1 MAEQAPPSETLFR
14 SRTPARPDPRL
25 FQIVT
30 LTGLLAVAILAYDTG
45 ATLAQLAVTLAA
57 ALATQAAATAGRLP
71 DWRSAAITA
80 LSLTLLLRTH
90 DPLAW
95 AAAGALGIASKFVF
109 RLHGKHL
116 FNPACFAIV
125 ALLLTTR
132 LAWVAPGQWG
142 ALTWGLAA
150 LGCAAALVLSRARR
164 LDTAL
169 AFLAAWAV
177 LLAAR
182 CVSLGDPWSI
192 PLHQMQSGALL
203 VFAFFMVTDPRSTP
217 DSRAGR
223 IVFAFVVAAI
233 AHLLMFRWQLRA
245 GMFYALIA
253 AAPLTPLLDR
263 AAPARRF
270 TWSPTPQEA

>member
-1 MAEQAPPSETLFR
+1 MGEQAASYTILPPFR
-14 SRTPARPDPRL
+14 AQAWPDPRW
-25 FQIVT
+25 FQLAT
-30 LTGLLAVAILAYDTG
+30 LSALLAVAILIYGTG
-45 ATLAQLAVTLAA
+45 ASLAQLGITLAA
-57 ALATQAAATAGRLP
+57 ALATQAAATAGRTL

-90 DPLAW
+90 DPLGW
-95 AAAGALGIASKFVF
+95 AAAGVLGVASKFVF
-109 RLHGKHL
+109 RVHGKHL

-132 LAWVAPGQWG
+132 LAWVSPGQWG
-142 ALTWGLAA
+142 ALAWEAAA
-150 LGCAAALVLSRARR
+150 LGCAAGLVLSRAGR

-169 AFLAAWAV
+169 AFLAAWGA

-223 IVFAFVVAAI
+223 IVFACAVAAV

-270 TWSPTPQEA
+270 TWAPTPQEA

>member
-1 MAEQAPPSETLFR
+1 MAERASPSGMLFR
-14 SRTPARPDPRL
+14 SRTQAWPDPRL

-45 ATLAQLAVTLAA
+45 ATLAQLAITLAA
-57 ALATQAAATAGRLP
+57 ALATQAAATAGRSL

-95 AAAGALGIASKFVF
+95 AAAGALGIASKFVL

-142 ALTWGLAA
+142 ALAWGAAA
-150 LGCAAALVLSRARR
+150 LGCAAGLVLSRARR

-169 AFLAAWAV
+169 AFLGAWAV

-182 CVSLGDPWSI
+182 CVALGDPWTIRCIRCS
-192 PLHQMQSGALL
+192 
-203 VFAFFMVTDPRSTP
+203 
-217 DSRAGR
+217 
-223 IVFAFVVAAI
+223 
-233 AHLLMFRWQLRA
+233 
-245 GMFYALIA
+245 
-253 AAPLTPLLDR
+253 
-263 AAPARRF
+263 PARCWCSRSS
-270 TWSPTPQEA
+270 WSPTRAPRRTAGPAASSSRAPWPRSRTC

>member
-1 MAEQAPPSETLFR
+1 MLPQVW
-14 SRTPARPDPRL
+14 PDPRW
-25 FQIVT
+25 FQLVT
-30 LTGLLAVAILAYDTG
+30 LAVLLAVAILVYDTG
-45 ATLAQLAVTLAA
+45 ASTEQLGITLAA
-57 ALATQAAATAGRLP
+57 ALATQWAATAGQDL
-71 DWRSAAITA
+71 DWRSPAITA

-95 AAAGALGIASKFVF
+95 AAAGMLGIASKFVL
-109 RLHGKHL
+109 RVRGKHL

-132 LAWVAPGQWG
+132 LVWVSPGQWG
-142 ALTWGLAA
+142 ALAWSAAA
-150 LGCAAALVLSRARR
+150 LGCAAGLVLSRARR

-169 AFLAAWAV
+169 AFLGAWGA

-182 CVSLGDPWSI
+182 CLALGDPWTI

-203 VFAFFMVTDPRSTP
+203 VFAFFMVSDPRSTP
-217 DSRAGR
+217 DSCCGR
-223 IVFAFVVAAI
+223 ILFACSVAAV
-233 AHLLMFRWQLRA
+233 AHVLMFRWQLRYA
-245 GMFYALIA
+245 LFYALIA

-270 TWSPTPQEA
+270 TWSPSPQEA

>member
-1 MAEQAPPSETLFR
+1 MGASALFQA
-14 SRTPARPDPRL
+14 ARPDPRW
-25 FQIVT
+25 FQLAT
-30 LTGLLAVAILAYDTG
+30 LSALLATAILVYDTG
-45 ATLAQLAVTLAA
+45 ASLAQLGVTLAA
-57 ALATQAAATAGRLP
+57 ALAVQAATAPGRRL
-71 DWRSAAITA
+71 DWRSPAITA

-90 DPLAW
+90 EPLAW
-95 AAAGALGIASKFVF
+95 AAAGGLGIASKRLF
-109 RLHGKHL
+109 RVGGKHL
-116 FNPACFAIV
+116 CNPACFAIV

-132 LAWVAPGQWG
+132 IVWVSPGQWG
-142 ALTWGLAA
+142 AWAWGAAA

-169 AFLAAWAV
+169 AFLGAWGM

-182 CVSLGDPWSI
+182 CLALEDPWTI

-223 IVFAFVVAAI
+223 ILFACSVAAL
-233 AHLLMFRWQLRA
+233 AHLLMFRWQLRE

-253 AAPLTPLLDR
+253 AAPLTPLLDW
-263 AAPARRF
+263 AAPAARF